1 MVARSKSAMGPFKTL
16 EQATGKPHSIILEK
30 RGYWIAPGHN
40 SVITDRAGNDWML
53 YHAVDA
59 RRPRETAKDELNTR
73 RVMLID
79 RIKWVDGW
87 PVMDGPTA
95 TPQVAPVAN

>member
-1 MVARSKSAMGPFKTL
+1 MVARSPRAMGPFQTL
-16 EQATGKPHSIILEK
+16 EQATGKPHSMVLEK

-40 SVITDRAGNDWML
+40 SIAVDRAGNDWII

-59 RRPRETAKDELNTR
+59 RRPREDASDEVNTR

-79 RIKWVDGW
+79 RIRWKDGW
-87 PVMDGPTA
+87 PVINGPSA
-95 TPQVAPVAN
+95 TSQPAPIP